1 MIASHTTRQ
10 TMDLDDFHEQ
20 VEDSLSTVVVTCPD
34 ACDEP
39 RKAIYEGM
47 KHNSVAYQPL
57 KSF

>member
-1 MIASHTTRQ
+1 
-10 TMDLDDFHEQ
+10 MDLDDFHEQ
-20 VEDSLSTVVVTCPD
+20 VKDSLSTVVVTCPD